1 MAEQEPN
8 RASNQAQSE
17 SQNRPQNE
25 GQGSASGSRGGSRG
39 GRRRGRGGR
48 SRGQRQDGPAQGPGG
63 RGNTSQ
69 TEAATAPATAPAEP
83 SASNAPESSGNP
95 RNRRNRRGNR
105 GAARGSA
112 RGSVDQ
118 SRGVFTMGPR
128 RQFGGRL
135 TTNEQSSDAAD
146 QDASL
151 RANVPEFVPG
161 QPAPQRGNGQQSS
174 GAGEPQ
180 SAAQPRSRGNR
191 TKNRKQ
197 DRPRQEVPKSTASEL
212 WQRIQE
218 DIANWNYECRIC
230 TEEVTRKTEVWSCTT
245 CWTVVHLEC
254 AHQWWDTSMKVNE
267 ESGDKSWRC
276 PGCNSTLTD
285 QPGDSSCWCGK
296 ETQPSPNSILPPHSC
311 GQTCSKPRS
320 TCSHP
325 CTLQCHPGPCPP
337 CTVLSPPEPCYC
349 GKHSQRKN
357 CRDTDYYNGWSCR
370 EPCGDLLSCSQHE
383 CTQICHPGVC
393 GTCEVTV
400 EAKCYC
406 GRVEKEMQCSK
417 QDELCDSYNDAS
429 DSWFEGSFSCENA
442 CGRTYDCNVHRCQL
456 PCHPQDELPAHCPFS
471 PDVVT
476 QCPCGKTPLKE
487 LMDDSRQSCSDPIP
501 HCERKCEK
509 KLDCGHVCQSLC
521 HTGDCDPCTGVMEVD
536 CRCGRVTSETMCH
549 GAEIQHP
556 LCFKIC
562 QANRNCG
569 RHRCGEHC
577 CPGEKKAV
585 QRIAQ
590 QKKQRI
596 GPDSLPVEA
605 EHICVNTCGR
615 ALKCG
620 SHYCEQLCHRGACA
634 SCPEAIWE
642 EISCNCGKTV
652 LHPPQPCGTR
662 QPSCTSQCQRQT
674 SCGHPPVVHQ
684 CHPDDVNCPPCTYL
698 TTRLCI
704 CGKTTF
710 HNKPCHLQQV
720 HCSKVCGQK
729 LSCGLH
735 TCKKLCHRSGEC
747 GDALAGCEQLCGKA
761 KPLCGH
767 SCQSVCHGQTACNES
782 TACQVKMT
790 VKCPCGNHKKEFKCL
805 ASTSNPTPNR
815 PEVRCDEECER
826 LDRNRRLAAALNID
840 PATHTNDHV
849 PFSDD
854 TLKLYKQ
861 FSKWGDEQES
871 QYRVFAANK
880 DEVRLRYEP
889 MKNVSRQFLH
899 LLAEDF
905 GFESKSEDHDIH
917 RSVLVWKTDKF
928 VSAPPKTLSQCVKI
942 RAIQAAEAA
951 AAAAIR
957 PPSPPVLETEPF
969 NALVLTEPRFGLTN
983 DDVNAALAADLSS
996 LQGFSFK
1003 VDFLNDEVL
1012 IKATVSYSAFLTPAP
1027 MEKSLEVLKPRIEQT
1042 IRREK
1047 LAENVLLCH
1056 SDVNGAITRREV
1068 PRRSGAG
1075 GWSAV
1080 AGRAAS
1086 KPGSSS
1092 ATEEAKPGRKLLGLK
1107 KKKPQV
1113 EAGKVWAALDGDV
1126 EC

>member
-8 RASNQAQSE
+8 CATNQAQSE
-17 SQNRPQNE
+17 TQNRPQNE

-69 TEAATAPATAPAEP
+69 TESTTAPATAPTEP
-83 SASNAPESSGNP
+83 AASAAPESSGNP

-105 GAARGSA
+105 GAARGAA
-112 RGSVDQ
+112 RGSVEQ

-151 RANVPEFVPG
+151 RANAPEFVPG

-174 GAGEPQ
+174 GAGESQ

-254 AHQWWDTSMKVNE
+254 AHQWWDTSMKAIVHAGVAKKRNPVRTVFCLLILVDRLVPSRDRPALTHALSSATLGPAHLVPFSAHRSRAIVE
-267 ESGDKSWRC
+267 
-276 PGCNSTLTD
+276 STLSERTAETPITTTD
-285 QPGDSSCWCGK
+285 GAVESHVVICFRA
-296 ETQPSPNSILPPHSC
+296 PSTN
-311 GQTCSKPRS
+311 
-320 TCSHP
+320 
-325 CTLQCHPGPCPP
+325 
-337 CTVLSPPEPCYC
+337 VLRYAI
-349 GKHSQRKN
+349 Q
-357 CRDTDYYNGWSCR
+357 
-370 EPCGDLLSCSQHE
+370 
-383 CTQICHPGVC
+383 
-393 GTCEVTV
+393 
-400 EAKCYC
+400 
-406 GRVEKEMQCSK
+406 
-417 QDELCDSYNDAS
+417 
-429 DSWFEGSFSCENA
+429 A
-442 CGRTYDCNVHRCQL
+442 CV
-456 PCHPQDELPAHCPFS
+456 
-471 PDVVT
+471 
-476 QCPCGKTPLKE
+476 
-487 LMDDSRQSCSDPIP
+487 
-501 HCERKCEK
+501 
-509 KLDCGHVCQSLC
+509 
-521 HTGDCDPCTGVMEVD
+521 
-536 CRCGRVTSETMCH
+536 
-549 GAEIQHP
+549 
-556 LCFKIC
+556 
-562 QANRNCG
+562 
-569 RHRCGEHC
+569 
-577 CPGEKKAV
+577 
-585 QRIAQ
+585 
-590 QKKQRI
+590 
-596 GPDSLPVEA
+596 
-605 EHICVNTCGR
+605 
-615 ALKCG
+615 
-620 SHYCEQLCHRGACA
+620 
-634 SCPEAIWE
+634 
-642 EISCNCGKTV
+642 
-652 LHPPQPCGTR
+652 
-662 QPSCTSQCQRQT
+662 
-674 SCGHPPVVHQ
+674 
-684 CHPDDVNCPPCTYL
+684 
-698 TTRLCI
+698 
-704 CGKTTF
+704 
-710 HNKPCHLQQV
+710 QV

-805 ASTSNPTPNR
+805 TSTSNPTPNR

-942 RAIQAAEAA
+942 RATQAAEAA

-983 DDVNAALAADLSS
+983 DDVNTALAADLSS

-1027 MEKSLEVLKPRIEQT
+1027 IEKSLEVLKPRIEQT

-1068 PRRSGAG
+1068 PRRAGAG

-1107 KKKPQV
+1107 KKKLQV

>member
-1 MAEQEPN
+1 MAEQEPS

-17 SQNRPQNE
+17 TQNRPQNE

-48 SRGQRQDGPAQGPGG
+48 SRGQRQDGSAQGPGG

-69 TEAATAPATAPAEP
+69 TESATAPATAPAEP
-83 SASNAPESSGNP
+83 AASSAPESSGNS

-112 RGSVDQ
+112 EQG
-118 SRGVFTMGPR
+118 RGVFTMGPR

-161 QPAPQRGNGQQSS
+161 QPAPQRGNGQQTSS
-174 GAGEPQ
+174 TGESQ

-191 TKNRKQ
+191 TRNRKQ

-212 WQRIQE
+212 WQRIQD

-230 TEEVTRKTEVWSCTT
+230 TEEVTRKTEIWSCTT

-285 QPGDSSCWCGK
+285 EPDRHALTHALSSATLDPAPLAPFSAHQSRAIV
-296 ETQPSPNSILPPHSC
+296 E
-311 GQTCSKPRS
+311 S
-320 TCSHP
+320 T
-325 CTLQCHPGPCPP
+325 
-337 CTVLSPPEPCYC
+337 LSE
-349 GKHSQRKN
+349 R
-357 CRDTDYYNGWSCR
+357 T
-370 EPCGDLLSCSQHE
+370 HE

-400 EAKCYC
+400 QAKCYC

-417 QDELCDSYNDAS
+417 QDDLCDSYDDAN

-442 CGRTYDCNVHRCQL
+442 CGRTFAIVELAQAAPRLSGRRLAATVAKRFFTHHNLAVLVNHLARVSANVSQGAVILLL
-456 PCHPQDELPAHCPFS
+456 PINVIP
-471 PDVVT
+471 T
-476 QCPCGKTPLKE
+476 
-487 LMDDSRQSCSDPIP
+487 IP
-501 HCERKCEK
+501 HFTT
-509 KLDCGHVCQSLC
+509 S
-521 HTGDCDPCTGVMEVD
+521 
-536 CRCGRVTSETMCH
+536 RVTSNKYTAASS
-549 GAEIQHP
+549 AESQ
-556 LCFKIC
+556 
-562 QANRNCG
+562 
-569 RHRCGEHC
+569 
-577 CPGEKKAV
+577 
-585 QRIAQ
+585 
-590 QKKQRI
+590 
-596 GPDSLPVEA
+596 SLSA
-605 EHICVNTCGR
+605 ATR
-615 ALKCG
+615 ARV
-620 SHYCEQLCHRGACA
+620 SAM
-634 SCPEAIWE
+634 
-642 EISCNCGKTV
+642 V
-652 LHPPQPCGTR
+652 
-662 QPSCTSQCQRQT
+662 
-674 SCGHPPVVHQ
+674 
-684 CHPDDVNCPPCTYL
+684 
-698 TTRLCI
+698 RL
-704 CGKTTF
+704 
-710 HNKPCHLQQV
+710 
-720 HCSKVCGQK
+720 
-729 LSCGLH
+729 
-735 TCKKLCHRSGEC
+735 
-747 GDALAGCEQLCGKA
+747 
-761 KPLCGH
+761 
-767 SCQSVCHGQTACNES
+767 
-782 TACQVKMT
+782 VKMT

-861 FSKWGDEQES
+861 FPKWGDEQES

-889 MKNVSRQFLH
+889 MKNISRQFLH

-942 RAIQAAEAA
+942 RATQAAEAA

-983 DDVNAALAADLSS
+983 DDVNTVLAADLSS

-1003 VDFLNDEVL
+1003 VDFLNEEVL

-1027 MEKSLEVLKPRIEQT
+1027 LEKSLEVLKPRIEQT

-1068 PRRSGAG
+1068 PRRAGAG

-1092 ATEEAKPGRKLLGLK
+1092 ATEEAKPGRRLLLGLK
-1107 KKKPQV
+1107 KKKPQA

>member
-1 MAEQEPN
+1 MAEQEPK
-8 RASNQAQSE
+8 RVSNQAQSE
-17 SQNRPQNE
+17 TQNRPQNE

-69 TEAATAPATAPAEP
+69 TESTTAPATAPTEP
-83 SASNAPESSGNP
+83 AASAAPESSGNP

-105 GAARGSA
+105 GAARGS
-112 RGSVDQ
+112 VEQ

-151 RANVPEFVPG
+151 RANAPEFVPG

-174 GAGEPQ
+174 GVGESQ

-191 TKNRKQ
+191 TRNRKQ

-230 TEEVTRKTEVWSCTT
+230 TEE
-245 CWTVVHLEC
+245 
-254 AHQWWDTSMKVNE
+254 
-267 ESGDKSWRC
+267 
-276 PGCNSTLTD
+276 
-285 QPGDSSCWCGK
+285 
-296 ETQPSPNSILPPHSC
+296 
-311 GQTCSKPRS
+311 
-320 TCSHP
+320 
-325 CTLQCHPGPCPP
+325 
-337 CTVLSPPEPCYC
+337 
-349 GKHSQRKN
+349 
-357 CRDTDYYNGWSCR
+357 
-370 EPCGDLLSCSQHE
+370 
-383 CTQICHPGVC
+383 
-393 GTCEVTV
+393 
-400 EAKCYC
+400 
-406 GRVEKEMQCSK
+406 
-417 QDELCDSYNDAS
+417 
-429 DSWFEGSFSCENA
+429 
-442 CGRTYDCNVHRCQL
+442 
-456 PCHPQDELPAHCPFS
+456 
-471 PDVVT
+471 
-476 QCPCGKTPLKE
+476 
-487 LMDDSRQSCSDPIP
+487 
-501 HCERKCEK
+501 
-509 KLDCGHVCQSLC
+509 
-521 HTGDCDPCTGVMEVD
+521 
-536 CRCGRVTSETMCH
+536 
-549 GAEIQHP
+549 
-556 LCFKIC
+556 
-562 QANRNCG
+562 
-569 RHRCGEHC
+569 
-577 CPGEKKAV
+577 
-585 QRIAQ
+585 
-590 QKKQRI
+590 
-596 GPDSLPVEA
+596 
-605 EHICVNTCGR
+605 
-615 ALKCG
+615 
-620 SHYCEQLCHRGACA
+620 
-634 SCPEAIWE
+634 
-642 EISCNCGKTV
+642 
-652 LHPPQPCGTR
+652 
-662 QPSCTSQCQRQT
+662 
-674 SCGHPPVVHQ
+674 
-684 CHPDDVNCPPCTYL
+684 
-698 TTRLCI
+698 
-704 CGKTTF
+704 
-710 HNKPCHLQQV
+710 
-720 HCSKVCGQK
+720 
-729 LSCGLH
+729 
-735 TCKKLCHRSGEC
+735 
-747 GDALAGCEQLCGKA
+747 LCGKA

-805 ASTSNPTPNR
+805 TSTSNPTPNR

-942 RAIQAAEAA
+942 RATQAAEAA

-983 DDVNAALAADLSS
+983 DDVNTALAADLSS

-1068 PRRSGAG
+1068 PRRAGAG